1 MLGDRS
7 NETAA
12 VMLKLI
18 DIITH
23 LLYAFE
29 LIQVMGAIQ
38 YAAIL
43 KFVANQSII
52 WQTDI
57 F

>member
-38 YAAIL
+38 YTAIL
-43 KFVANQSII
+43 KFMANQSII